1 METENKDR
9 EMIKALNQMYKELYE
24 LRAEESNIERKI
36 LEKRE
41 QINILES
48 EISQR
53 MIEKRRVE

>member
-24 LRAEESNIERKI
+24 LRTEESNIERQI

-41 QINILES
+41 QINLLES
-48 EISQR
+48 EISQM
-53 MIEKRRVE
+53 MIDRRRVE

>member
-24 LRAEESNIERKI
+24 LRTEESNIERQI

-41 QINILES
+41 QINLLES
-48 EISQR
+48 KISQM
-53 MIEKRRVE
+53 MIDRRRVE